1 MSPSFKKSPQDW
13 GIKGVDSDFLSSLR
27 EREKVNRQ
35 AQGEKGL
42 VFSIQRY
49 SIEDGPGIRTTVF
62 MKGCPLRCLWCHN
75 PEGQEFQP
83 QIAFNDSRCIGCK
96 ACVDACPQGAITF
109 TADGPRTD
117 RGKCRNCGECA
128 EACPSG
134 ARELIG
140 RYMTAEEALS
150 EVERDLLFYR
160 SSGGGVTVGGG
171 EPTTQPGFLA
181 AFLEKCREKGIH
193 TALDT
198 SGQVKWNVMEEILK
212 HVDLV
217 LYDIKQI
224 DPVKHADYTGVSNEL
239 ILENA
244 RRISGK
250 GVPMIVR
257 VPVIPGY
264 TDGEGN
270 IRDIMEF
277 VSMLESVARVEL
289 LPFHRLG
296 EPKYKKLDRNYEFEG
311 TQPPADEHMQRLMR
325 LVESYGL
332 QARVGSK

>member
-1 MSPSFKKSPQDW
+1 M
-13 GIKGVDSDFLSSLR
+13 
-27 EREKVNRQ
+27 NRQ
-35 AQGEKGL
+35 AQEEKGL
-42 VFSIQRY
+42 IFSVQRY
-49 SIEDGPGIRTTVF
+49 STEDGPGIRTTVF

-75 PEGQEFQP
+75 PEGQESYP
-83 QIAFNDSRCIGCK
+83 QIAFNGSRCIGCK
-96 ACVDACPQGAITF
+96 GCVDACPQGAITF

-117 RGKCRNCGECA
+117 RGRCQNCGKCA
-128 EACPSG
+128 EVCPTG

-140 RYMTAEEALS
+140 RYMTSEEALS
-150 EVERDLLFYR
+150 EVERDILFYR

-171 EPTTQPGFLA
+171 EPTAQPGFLVE
-181 AFLEKCREKGIH
+181 FLMKCHEKGIH

-198 SGQVKWNVMEEILK
+198 SGQVKWKTMEEVLK

-217 LYDIKQI
+217 LYDIKQL
-224 DPVKHADYTGVSNEL
+224 DPAKHADCSEVSNKL

-250 GVPMIVR
+250 GIPMIIR

-264 TDGEGN
+264 TDGEKN
-270 IRDIMEF
+270 IRDITKF
-277 VSMLESVARVEL
+277 VSILGSVTTVDL

-311 TQPPADEHMQRLMR
+311 TQPPTDEYMQELKR
-325 LVESYGL
+325 LVESFGL